1 MNQIPS
7 TIAVYGA
14 GGHTGAFVVAELRRR
29 GLPMVAVGRDATR
42 LPPDLP
48 NRSASI
54 DDTEALQ
61 RAFAGCSVVINCAGP
76 YLDTAD
82 PVIVAALRAH
92 CSYIDLSA
100 EQAATRSVFDTW
112 DHTARAHGRTVI
124 PAVGFYGG
132 LADLLASALVAVAP
146 ADEITIAIA
155 LDRWW
160 PTAGT
165 RRTGERNRAPR
176 VVVEDGQIVAMPTRA
191 TSWEWTFD
199 APFGIQRMLELPFS
213 EIITITRHIQL
224 RHLRSYLNETALDDV
239 RNPATPPP
247 TAVDAQG
254 RSAQR
259 FAMDV
264 IASGPGGKRRASAR
278 GQDIYAVSA
287 PIVVEAAARL
297 LDPEFAHR
305 GALALGQAFDARDFL
320 SALAPV
326 HLAIEFDPD
335 CSPRTSR
342 KLRHATQA
350 TCAAAHRA
358 ARQG

>member
-1 MNQIPS
+1 MNQFS
-7 TIAVYGA
+7 SKIAVYGA
-14 GGHTGAFVVAELRRR
+14 GGHTGAFVIAELRRR
-29 GLPMVAVGRDATR
+29 RLPVVAVGRDATR
-42 LPPDLP
+42 LPPALP
-48 NRSASI
+48 CRSAAI

-61 RAFAGCSVVINCAGP
+61 RAFADCAVVINCAGP

-82 PVIVAALRAH
+82 PVIVAALRAD

-100 EQAATRSVFDTW
+100 EQASTRSVFDTW
-112 DHTARAHGRTVI
+112 DQTARAHGRTVI
-124 PAVGFYGG
+124 PAAGFYGG
-132 LADLLASALVAVAP
+132 LADLLASALMTVAP

-155 LDRWW
+155 LDHWW

-176 VVVEDGQIVAMPTRA
+176 VVVEDGQILAMPTPA
-191 TSWEWTFD
+191 TRLEWTFD

-213 EIITITRHIQL
+213 EIITIARHIEL
-224 RHLRSYLNETALDDV
+224 RRLRSYLNETALDDV
-239 RNPATPPP
+239 RDPATPPP

-264 IASGPGGKRRASAR
+264 VATGPGGTHRTRAR

-287 PIVVEAAARL
+287 PIVAEAATRL
-297 LDPEFAHR
+297 LDPAFAHR

-326 HLAIEFDPD
+326 HLAVEFDPD
-335 CSPRTSR
+335 CSPRPSR
-342 KLRHATQA
+342 KLRHATRA
-350 TCAAAHRA
+350 TCAAADRA